1 MAAAPAFHFL
11 SFDKMKIGLIDP
23 SIYNNQGAPSPNLG
37 DQVISRAVHRELR
50 KIFGEATEIVA
61 IPSHAYPT
69 PRSVALLKDAQ
80 HVFVGGSNLLYF
92 RWWRPASWKLG
103 LVGLTS
109 YRNLIL
115 MGCGWG
121 GYGIPAGYY
130 GRWVARTILSTE
142 GAHSVRDGY
151 TYDMAFNG
159 LKLPQV
165 INTACPTMWCLTPD
179 FVRSLRRTRANSC
192 IFSLTDYDKDPNADK
207 QLIRELG
214 LLYDSNLLFW
224 PQGAGD
230 LEYVRALGYSGPVI
244 ERSFESFLNVLTS
257 GFEYDYVGT
266 RLHAGILCL
275 EHGVRSLV
283 IAIDNRAK
291 EISADTGLPTIERGD
306 VTELVKWVE
315 RGDCAGITIPIE
327 GINAWRRQFISSA
340 SMGVAT

>member
-1 MAAAPAFHFL
+1 
-11 SFDKMKIGLIDP
+11 MKIGLIDP
-23 SIYNNQGAPSPNLG
+23 AIYNNQGDPSPNLG

-50 KIFGEATEIVA
+50 KIFGEATEIIA

-69 PRSVALLKDAQ
+69 PRSIAVLKDAN

-92 RWWRPASWKLG
+92 RWWRRASWKLG

-109 YRNLIL
+109 YRDLIL

-121 GYGIPAGYY
+121 GYGIPAGHY
-130 GRWVARTILSTE
+130 GRWVANTVLSCTY
-142 GAHSVRDGY
+142 AHSVRDEY
-151 TYDMAFNG
+151 TRDMATSG
-159 LKLPQV
+159 LSIPQV
-165 INTACPTMWCLTPD
+165 INTACPTMWCFNLD

-192 IFSLTDYDKDPNADK
+192 IFSLTDYDKDPNADG
-207 QLIRELG
+207 QFVRELG
-214 LLYDSNLLFW
+214 RLYSNKLLFW

-230 LEYVRALGYSGPVI
+230 LEYVQALGYDGPVI
-244 ERSFESFLNVLTS
+244 ERSLQTLLNVLTS
-257 GFEYDYVGT
+257 GVEYDYVGT

-306 VTELVKWVE
+306 VTGLSKWVE
-315 RGDCAGITIPIE
+315 GGDCADIRLPVNSID
-327 GINAWRRQFISSA
+327 AWRQQFMPSSSLSITA
-340 SMGVAT
+340 

>member
-1 MAAAPAFHFL
+1 
-11 SFDKMKIGLIDP
+11 MKIGLIDP
-23 SIYNNQGAPSPNLG
+23 ALYNNGGEPSPNLG

-50 KIFGEATEIVA
+50 TIFGEATEIVA

-80 HVFVGGSNLLYF
+80 YVFVGGSNLLYF

-103 LVGLTS
+103 FVGLTS
-109 YRNLIL
+109 YRDLIL

-121 GYGIPAGYY
+121 GYEIPSGYY
-130 GRWVARTILSTE
+130 GRWVASTVLSSMH
-142 GAHSVRDGY
+142 AHSVRDEY
-151 TYDMAFNG
+151 TRDMARHG
-159 LKLPQV
+159 LKLQQV

-192 IFSLTDYDKDPNADK
+192 IFSLTDYDKDQNADA
-207 QLIRELG
+207 QFVRELG
-214 LLYDSNLLFW
+214 RLYANDLLFW

-230 LEYVRALGYSGPVI
+230 LEYVRALGYGGPVI
-244 ERSFESFLNVLTS
+244 ERSLDCFLKVLTS
-257 GFEYDYVGT
+257 GVEYDYVGT

-291 EISADTGLPTIERGD
+291 EISADTGLPSIVRGD
-306 VTELVKWVE
+306 VSGLTKWVE
-315 RGDCAGITIPIE
+315 GGDCAGICLPIDSIE
-327 GINAWRRQFISSA
+327 AWRRQFMSSSSIGLA
-340 SMGVAT
+340 S

>member
-1 MAAAPAFHFL
+1 
-11 SFDKMKIGLIDP
+11 MKIGLIDP
-23 SIYNNQGAPSPNLG
+23 ALYNNQGAPSPNLG

-50 KIFGEATEIVA
+50 LIFSEAAEIVA

-69 PRSVALLKDAQ
+69 AQSVALLKDAQ

-103 LVGLTS
+103 IVGLTS

-121 GYGIPAGYY
+121 GYGIPSGYY
-130 GRWVARTILSTE
+130 GKWVARTILSSKC
-142 GAHSVRDGY
+142 AHSVRDGY
-151 TYDMAFNG
+151 THDMAHHG
-159 LKLPQV
+159 LKLPKV

-179 FVRSLRRTRANSC
+179 FVRSLRRTRASSC
-192 IFSLTDYDKDPNADK
+192 IFSLTDYDKDQDADK
-207 QLIRELG
+207 QFIRELG
-214 LLYDSNLLFW
+214 VLYDSNLLFW

-244 ERSFESFLNVLTS
+244 ERSLQSFLSVLTS
-257 GFEYDYVGT
+257 GIEYDYVGT

-291 EISADTGLPTIERGD
+291 EIGADTGLPTIERGD
-306 VTELVKWVE
+306 VIGLAKWVE
-315 RGDCAGITIPIE
+315 SGDCAGITLPSESIE
-327 GINAWRRQFISSA
+327 AWRRQFMSSA
-340 SMGVAT
+340 SIGVAI